1 MSELLKKAQ
10 AAKLSAREL
19 AKKSTEEK
27 NEALLL
33 IAEQL
38 QLEKEYIL
46 AENKKDIDAA
56 IKNNTASSLIDR
68 LTLTEER
75 LMDMTTGLKQVAELR
90 DPVGESLQMIR
101 RPNDLMIEKI
111 RVPLGV
117 IGMIYEARPNVTVDA
132 SSLCLKAGNAVIL
145 RGSSSAIH
153 SNIAL
158 VNVIQRA
165 LGKTS
170 IPKEV
175 VQLIEDT
182 SRETAS
188 EMFTLNEYIDVL
200 IPRGGA
206 NLIQTVIKNSTIPV
220 LETGAGN
227 CHLYID
233 ETASPE
239 MAISIAVNAKTQRPS
254 VCNTIETIIVH
265 KEWAK
270 SHLTSLLDQLAE
282 KNVQF
287 VGDEKMQALDN
298 RIGKAEQIDWEEEFL
313 DLKVALKLVDS
324 IDEAIEHIHQYGT
337 MHSEAIV
344 SEDSVNVTKFLNEV
358 DAAAVYHNASTRFT
372 DGFEFGFGAEIGIST
387 QKLHARGPMGLEAL
401 TSTKYVIFGDGQ
413 VRG

>member
-1 MSELLKKAQ
+1 MSELLTKAK
-10 AAKLSAREL
+10 AAKDCAREI
-19 AKKSTEEK
+19 AKASTEEK
-27 NEALLL
+27 NAALLA

-38 QLEKEYIL
+38 LLEEEYIL
-46 AENKKDIDAA
+46 AENKKDIDTALA
-56 IKNNTASSLIDR
+56 NDTASSLIDR
-68 LTLTEER
+68 LTLTHER
-75 LMDMTTGLKQVAELR
+75 LVDMATGLKQVAELK
-90 DPVGESLQMIR
+90 DPVGESLSTIK
-101 RPNDLMIEKI
+101 RPNELMIEKI

-153 SNIAL
+153 SNKAL
-158 VNVIQRA
+158 VAVIQRA
-165 LGKTS
+165 LEKTGLPGEA
-170 IPKEV
+170 I
-175 VQLIEDT
+175 QLIEDT

-188 EMFTLNEYIDVL
+188 EMFTLNGYIDVL

-206 NLIQTVIKNSTIPV
+206 NLIQTVIKNASIPV

-227 CHLYID
+227 CHLFID
-233 ETASPE
+233 HAANPD

-254 VCNTIETIIVH
+254 VCNTIETIIIDKV
-265 KEWAK
+265 WANN
-270 SHLTSLLDQLAE
+270 HLTALLDQLAE
-282 KNVQF
+282 KNVSF
-287 VGDEKMQALDN
+287 VGDERIQALDA
-298 RIGKAEQIDWEEEFL
+298 RIEAAEEADWAEEFL

-324 IDEAIEHIHQYGT
+324 IDEAIAHIYQYST
-337 MHSEAIV
+337 KHSEAII
-344 SEDSVNVTKFLNEV
+344 SEDPVNITKFLNEV